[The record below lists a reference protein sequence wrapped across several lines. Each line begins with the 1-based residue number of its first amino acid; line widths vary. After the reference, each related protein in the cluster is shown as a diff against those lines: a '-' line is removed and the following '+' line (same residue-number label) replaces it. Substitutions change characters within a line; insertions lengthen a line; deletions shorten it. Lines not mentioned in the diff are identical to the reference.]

1 MEAPTHTHTFEHK
14 CTQSIY
20 HSLLFFYT
28 VAYVH
33 TYRQTDMY
41 PSLPLSSLL
50 PQHHLLLLPPRQE
63 ELTMELLVTLPPG
76 ELGCRFAPRRLTA

>member
-20 HSLLFFYT
+20 HSLLFYT

-33 TYRQTDMY
+33 AYRQTDMY

-63 ELTMELLVTLPPG
+63 ELTMELLVTLSPG